1 MKRSEFVQQG
11 NHIPRTRRVIA
22 SILIGSALVAGVGVT
37 SVGSGAPATVRE
49 KKAEVK
55 RLQARLEAIGHR
67 VEVAAERYNGAQW
80 KLGNIRSDITKNEK
94 VLEKA
99 VADLHISQR
108 ILGERMAAL
117 YRHPDAT
124 LMEVLVSSGSLT
136 DAVDQV
142 DAIQRAGTEDARV
155 VGNMRTFRDR
165 TIRVRA
171 QLVTDRESAKVE
183 VRNAGAE
190 KAKVQS
196 ILSER
201 TQLLQNARADLRSAI
216 AEEAARQRSAA
227 LAAASSGYAPFKGP
241 LPDGAGNAEAA
252 RIAMQYQGVP
262 YVWGG
267 ASPSGFDCSGL
278 ASYAYAQIG
287 KSVPHYTYAIWSSFP
302 QVPAGQYEPGDLV
315 MLHGLSHMGIYIGNG
330 MMIHAPH
337 TGDVVRVVPMSSR
350 GDLVGVVRP

>member
-1 MKRSEFVQQG
+1 MKRSEFVQQV
-11 NHIPRTRRVIA
+11 NHIPRVRRAIA
-22 SILIGSALVAGVGVT
+22 SILVGSALVAGIGVPAIT
-37 SVGSGAPATVRE
+37 SGAPVTVRE

-55 RLQARLEAIGHR
+55 RLQAKLEAIGHR
-67 VEVAAERYNGAQW
+67 VEVAAERYNGARW
-80 KLGNIRSDITKNEK
+80 KLGNIRTNITKNQK
-94 VLEKA
+94 VLDKA
-99 VADLHISQR
+99 IADLHISQR
-108 ILGERMAAL
+108 ILGERMDAL
-117 YRHPDAT
+117 YRHPDPT

-136 DAVDQV
+136 DAVNQV

-165 TIRVRA
+165 TIRVRQ
-171 QLVTDRESAKVE
+171 QLVKDREAAKVE
-183 VRNAGAE
+183 VRNAEAE
-190 KAKVQS
+190 KSKVEA
-196 ILSER
+196 ILAER
-201 TQLLQNARADLRSAI
+201 RQVLQNARADLRAAV

-227 LAAASSGYAPFKGP
+227 LAAAASGYTPFNGP

-287 KSVPHYTYAIWSSFP
+287 KSVPHYTYAIWSAFP
-302 QVPAGQYEPGDLV
+302 QVPPGQYQPGDLV
-315 MLHGLSHMGIYIGNG
+315 MLNGLAHMGIYIGNG

-337 TGDVVRVVPMSSR
+337 TGDVVRVVPLSSR
-350 GDLVGVVRP
+350 GDIVGVVRP

>member
-1 MKRSEFVQQG
+1 MLVG
-11 NHIPRTRRVIA
+11 
-22 SILIGSALVAGVGVT
+22 GALVAGIGVPSIT
-37 SVGSGAPATVRE
+37 SGSPFTVRE

-55 RLQARLEAIGHR
+55 RLQAKLDAIGER
-67 VEVAAERYNGAQW
+67 VEAAAERYNGAVW
-80 KLGNIRSDITKNEK
+80 KLGNIRGNITKNEK
-94 VLEKA
+94 VLQKA

-108 ILGERMAAL
+108 ILGERMSAL
-117 YRHPDAT
+117 YRHPDPT

-171 QLVTDRESAKVE
+171 QLVQDREAAKVE
-183 VRNAGAE
+183 VANAAAHKAE
-190 KAKVQS
+190 AQA
-196 ILSER
+196 IMNER
-201 TQLLQNARADLRSAI
+201 QRVLQNARADLRAAI
-216 AEEAARQRSAA
+216 AEEAAQRRAA
-227 LAAASSGYAPFKGP
+227 AQAAAASGYTPWHGP
-241 LPDGAGNAEAA
+241 LPDGSGNAEAV
-252 RIAMQYQGVP
+252 RVAMQYQGVP

-278 ASYAYAQIG
+278 LTYAYAQIG

-302 QVPAGQYEPGDLV
+302 HVPIDQMMPGDAVL
-315 MLHGLSHMGIYIGNG
+315 LNGLAHVGMYIGNG

-350 GDLVGVVRP
+350 GDVVGVVRP

>member
-1 MKRSEFVQQG
+1 VKGSEFVQQG
-11 NHIPRTRRVIA
+11 NHIPRVRRVVA
-22 SILIGSALVAGVGVT
+22 SILLGSALVAGVGVP
-37 SVGSGAPATVRE
+37 SVTSGAPATVRE
-49 KKAEVK
+49 KKAEVR
-55 RLQARLEAIGHR
+55 RLQAKLEAIGHR
-67 VEVAAERYNGAQW
+67 VEVAAERYNGARW

-171 QLVTDRESAKVE
+171 QLVKDRESAKVE
-183 VRNAGAE
+183 VRNAEAE
-190 KAKVQS
+190 KAKVQA

-201 TQLLQNARADLRSAI
+201 RQLLQNARADLRSAI

-227 LAAASSGYAPFKGP
+227 LAAAASGYTPFKGP

-287 KSVPHYTYAIWSSFP
+287 KSVPHYTYAIWSAFP
-302 QVPAGQYEPGDLV
+302 QVPAGQYQPGDLV
-315 MLHGLSHMGIYIGNG
+315 MLNGLAHMGIYIGNG